1 MLACEAIVGAVL
13 PVSCARRVVVLIFL
27 LPVLLIWFLARQ
39 RIDHWTKLPFV
50 QRQCGAVSWLPYP
63 HPYHRRLR
71 RWIPNPTFRKKIFV
85 ISGCVVFVR
94 LKRGV
99 KINANL
105 SAPTQKLE
113 TQMERNGMDYPG
125 TRYRI
130 QLHTHVG

>member
-71 RWIPNPTFRKKIFV
+71 RWIPNPTFRKEDF
-85 ISGCVVFVR
+85 CYFR
-94 LKRGV
+94 LCCAVCGWKEV
-99 KINANL
+99 EMK
-105 SAPTQKLE
+105 TKK
-113 TQMERNGMDYPG
+113 
-125 TRYRI
+125 
-130 QLHTHVG
+130 

>member
-85 ISGCVVFVR
+85 I
-94 LKRGV
+94 
-99 KINANL
+99 
-105 SAPTQKLE
+105 
-113 TQMERNGMDYPG
+113 
-125 TRYRI
+125 
-130 QLHTHVG
+130 

>member
-85 ISGCVVFVR
+85 ISGCVVRCAAGKEVW
-94 LKRGV
+94 K
-99 KINANL
+99 
-105 SAPTQKLE
+105 
-113 TQMERNGMDYPG
+113 
-125 TRYRI
+125 
-130 QLHTHVG
+130 